1 MHKVVGAAQSVGLL
15 RDAPQFV
22 DEAEAGCLPRENV
35 LYLCT
40 GSQGEPRA
48 ALTRIARG
56 EHRHVSLNEGDA
68 VIFSS
73 RVIPGNEAAI
83 FALYNEL
90 TERGVNV
97 ITSEDENVH
106 VSGHPCRGELRQMYQ
121 WARPKIAIPVH
132 GERRHLV
139 EHVKLARELQ
149 IAEALAPRNGD
160 LIRLAP
166 GRAELIDEVPAGR
179 LYADGSSLVEAE
191 DEALQE
197 RRRIGAEGMVSI
209 GLVVHATRHA
219 ILSGPDVRVRGLS
232 MQDEEE
238 LDIAIE
244 ELEHAAEAAFN
255 RLNHADRADDD
266 LAEGTISRA
275 VRKAAERVWGKRP
288 FVEVMLMRT

>member
-1 MHKVVGAAQSVGLL
+1 MHKVVGAALSVGLL

-56 EHRHVSLNEGDA
+56 EHRHVSLAEGDA

-83 FALYNEL
+83 FSLYNVL
-90 TERGVNV
+90 AERGVQV
-97 ITSEDENVH
+97 ITSADENVH

-121 WARPKIAIPVH
+121 WARPSIAVPVH

-149 IAEALAPRNGD
+149 IPEALAPRNGD

-166 GRAELIDEVPAGR
+166 GRAEVIDEVPAGR
-179 LYADGSSLVEAE
+179 LYADGFSLIEAE

-197 RRRIGAEGMVSI
+197 RRRIGAEGIISVGI
-209 GLVVHATRHA
+209 VVHAGKHA
-219 ILSGPDVRVRGLS
+219 ILSGPDVRTRGLS
-232 MQDEEE
+232 MVDEEE
-238 LDIAIE
+238 LEIALE
-244 ELEHAAEAAFN
+244 ELESTAEAAFN
-255 RLNHADRADDD
+255 RLSHADRGEDEA
-266 LAEGTISRA
+266 AEAAISRA
-275 VRKAAERVWGKRP
+275 VRKAAERLWGKRP